1 MEIVYTTL
9 PPVHQIELG
18 STEVFLNPGGSYR
31 LSAQNIDGFGD
42 IAWEITEKIGG
53 DFEMVNLESMIKV
66 SNDAKPG
73 DMCAVKAY
81 NVNNPEIYAIAIVK
95 VK

>member
-1 MEIVYTTL
+1 
-9 PPVHQIELG
+9 
-18 STEVFLNPGGSYR
+18 
-31 LSAQNIDGFGD
+31 
-42 IAWEITEKIGG
+42 
-53 DFEMVNLESMIKV
+53 MVNLESMIKV